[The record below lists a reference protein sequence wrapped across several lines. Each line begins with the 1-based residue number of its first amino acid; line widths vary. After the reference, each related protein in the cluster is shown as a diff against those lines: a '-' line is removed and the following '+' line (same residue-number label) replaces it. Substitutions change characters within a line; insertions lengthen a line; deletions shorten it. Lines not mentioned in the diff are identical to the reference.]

1 MSADGVLIVD
11 DHSTVRMGLRLIVQG
26 AADLSVLGEA
36 ADGRQAIAMAAALRP
51 AVVLMDL
58 RMPVLDGIAATRAIV
73 AAETARVLVLT
84 TFDDDEYLFGALQA
98 GAHGFLL
105 KSAAPEHILDALRR
119 AARGQSVLAPEV
131 TARVVAQAMANVPA
145 AGEHSAPAESLETL
159 TDRELEVLRGLGEGL
174 SNPQLAQRLGIGE
187 STVKTHVSRVMA
199 KLHVDS
205 RLQAARIAFTQLR

>member
-11 DHSTVRMGLRLIVQG
+11 DHSTVRMGLRLIVQS

-131 TARVVAQAMANVPA
+131 TARVVAQAMANIPA
-145 AGEHSAPAESLETL
+145 TGEHSAPTESLETL
-159 TDRELEVLRGLGEGL
+159 TERELEVLRGLGEGL